1 MMKTYLIDDDH
12 MAIFLARHLLQS
24 EGFSTAIS
32 AFESAEAAL
41 AELLTHKPEDLPRVI
56 FLDLN
61 MPVMNG
67 WQFLEAL
74 APHAAT
80 LRGRCTIY
88 ILTSSLALAD
98 LEKSKRYQLVEGLIH
113 KPLDRSELRAIRDQL
128 EAPPA
133 DR

>member
-1 MMKTYLIDDDH
+1 MLKTYLIDDDE

-24 EGFSTAIS
+24 EGFSTTIR
-32 AFESAEAAL
+32 AFQSAEAAL
-41 AELLTHKPEDLPRVI
+41 AELLALAPAELPQVI
-56 FLDLN
+56 FLDLT

-74 APHAAT
+74 APHADT
-80 LRGRCTIY
+80 LRGRCLLY

-113 KPLDRSELRAIRDQL
+113 KPLDRSELRAIRARL
-128 EAPPA
+128 EAA
-133 DR
+133 AAAE

>member
-1 MMKTYLIDDDH
+1 MKTYLIDDDH

-41 AELLTHKPEDLPRVI
+41 AELLAHEPEDLPRVI

-80 LRGRCTIY
+80 LRGRCYIY

-113 KPLDRSELRAIRDQL
+113 KPLERGELRAIRARL
-128 EAPPA
+128 EAPPLA
-133 DR
+133 P

>member
-1 MMKTYLIDDDH
+1 MKTYLIDDDH

-24 EGFSTAIS
+24 EGFSTTIS
-32 AFESAEAAL
+32 AFQSAEAAL
-41 AELLTHKPEDLPRVI
+41 AELLAHEPEDLPRVI

-74 APHAAT
+74 APHAAM
-80 LRGRCTIY
+80 LRGRCYIY

-113 KPLDRSELRAIRDQL
+113 KPLDRSELRVIRDRL

-133 DR
+133 AG

>member
-1 MMKTYLIDDDH
+1 MLKTYLIDDDH

-24 EGFSTAIS
+24 EGFSAAIS
-32 AFESAEAAL
+32 AFQSAETAL
-41 AELLTHKPEDLPRVI
+41 AELLAHAPEELPQVI

-74 APHAAT
+74 APHADR
-80 LRGRCTIY
+80 LRGRCAIY

-98 LEKSKRYQLVEGLIH
+98 LEKSRRYPLVEGLIH
-113 KPLDRSELRAIRDQL
+113 KPLDRSELRAIQARL

-133 DR
+133 AG

>member
-1 MMKTYLIDDDH
+1 MKTYLIDDDH

-41 AELLTHKPEDLPRVI
+41 AELLAHGPEELPRVI

-74 APHAAT
+74 APHAAM

-98 LEKSKRYQLVEGLIH
+98 LERSKRYQLVEGLIH
-113 KPLDRSELRAIRDQL
+113 KPLDRSELRAIRDRL

-133 DR
+133 AG

>member
-1 MMKTYLIDDDH
+1 MTRKS
-12 MAIFLARHLLQS
+12 AASPRS
-24 EGFSTAIS
+24 STTIS
-32 AFESAEAAL
+32 AFQSAEAAL
-41 AELLTHKPEDLPRVI
+41 AELLAHEPEDLPRVI

-74 APHAAT
+74 APHADT
-80 LRGRCTIY
+80 LRGRCYIY

-113 KPLDRSELRAIRDQL
+113 KPLDRSELRVIRDRL

-133 DR
+133 AG